1 MTLPRI
7 NLHIHSNFSDGKNS
21 IQQIVEGALKRKLNY
36 IAITDHY
43 TDSWKSWVSSLED
56 DNIISEYLEEITFC
70 QNYLRNN
77 NKHLIIQKG
86 LEVDLGSSEQFVKR
100 IQPYEFDLILFE
112 YLQTLEGIAFVR
124 NVINFWKKLPNDGI
138 KFPILGLAHFDP
150 SYFIYGNT
158 DILIQFL
165 KKFNIYFEFNPRYP
179 QFYSPQYESFFE
191 KIRDNHIPVGIGSDS
206 HSIASID
213 NLDEPLEMIKYYNLE
228 RNLQILIDT
237 LEVRNKF

>member
-150 SYFIYGNT
+150 SYFIYGNM

-237 LEVRNKF
+237 LEIRNKF

>member
-150 SYFIYGNT
+150 SYFIYGNM

-237 LEVRNKF
+237 LEARNKF

>member
-237 LEVRNKF
+237 LEARNKF

>member
-124 NVINFWKKLPNDGI
+124 NVINFWKKL
-138 KFPILGLAHFDP
+138 
-150 SYFIYGNT
+150 
-158 DILIQFL
+158 Q
-165 KKFNIYFEFNPRYP
+165 
-179 QFYSPQYESFFE
+179 
-191 KIRDNHIPVGIGSDS
+191 
-206 HSIASID
+206 
-213 NLDEPLEMIKYYNLE
+213 
-228 RNLQILIDT
+228 
-237 LEVRNKF
+237 